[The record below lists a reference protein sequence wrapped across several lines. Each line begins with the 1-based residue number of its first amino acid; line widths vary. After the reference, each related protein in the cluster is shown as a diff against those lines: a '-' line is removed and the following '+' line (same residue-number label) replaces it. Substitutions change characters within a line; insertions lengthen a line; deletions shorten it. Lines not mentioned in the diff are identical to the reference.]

1 MLNCLLPTL
10 SDIFN
15 NQATEENGGAAQE
28 QTGNKPHES
37 ERQYAELKANREW
50 RGATA
55 ALEQLLLPLVDP
67 FSTNE
72 VRYEGLI
79 LSGPAPVLSHSTLAS
94 RLLTGIFTPEAFEGI
109 APVPF
114 RLTAVADSPEVVTPL
129 TQLPL
134 FPNDPI
140 AAEQFCLAFT
150 PHFGLVM
157 VLGQAQGVPT
167 FQFSFEPTVIKQAW
181 ALLRSR
187 LIITNHH
194 QRQQLDALI
203 DHFGPPVPDYRLVME
218 FSRQLLNHLPDVP
231 VAEAKPRSSESQDEQ
246 TAKVVSSPQR
256 SGWQTKSNRADLE
269 LLQALT
275 HEVRTP
281 LTTIRTLTRSLLKRT
296 KLAPNVV
303 KRLEMIDQECTEQ
316 INRMELIFRAA
327 ELETRPFE
335 QQMQLTPIS
344 LENVFQQSI
353 PCWKKQAQRRGV
365 DLDVVLP
372 QKLPTVV
379 GDPGMLKQVLTGL
392 MEKFTRSLPHGG
404 QIRVQVTTAGN
415 QLKLQFLPQ
424 CVPANPLKSLGH
436 LLMFQPETGSLSL
449 NLDVTKNL
457 FHSMGGKL
465 IVRQRPQQGEE
476 LTIFLPL
483 VTSSQV
489 DTQPDSVIQ

>member
-28 QTGNKPHES
+28 QTGNKLHRNES

-50 RGATA
+50 RGAIA
-55 ALEQLLLPLVDP
+55 ALEQLLMPLVEP
-67 FSTNE
+67 SSANE
-72 VRYEGLI
+72 RYEGLI
-79 LSGPAPVLSHSTLAS
+79 LSGPAPVLSHSTLAA

-109 APVPF
+109 ALPF
-114 RLTAVADSPEVVTPL
+114 RLPAATDSPEVVTPL

-150 PHFGLVM
+150 PQFGLVM

-167 FQFSFEPTVIKQAW
+167 FQFSFEPTVIRQAW

-203 DHFGPPVPDYRLVME
+203 EHFDPPIPDYRLVME
-218 FSRQLLNHLPDVP
+218 FSRQLLKHLPNVP
-231 VAEAKPRSSESQDEQ
+231 VAEAKPCSSNGQDEH
-246 TAKVVSSPQR
+246 TAKVVPSPQR
-256 SGWQTKSNRADLE
+256 SGWQTKSSGADLE

-281 LTTIRTLTRSLLKRT
+281 LTTIRTLTRSLLKRA

-327 ELETRPFE
+327 ELETRPLG
-335 QQMQLTPIS
+335 QQVRLTPIS
-344 LENVFQQSI
+344 LEDVFQQSI

-379 GDPGMLKQVLTGL
+379 GDPAMLKQVLTGL

-476 LTIFLPL
+476 LTIFLPIM
-483 VTSSQV
+483 TSSEV
-489 DTQPDSVIQ
+489 DVQQNPVVK

>member
-1 MLNCLLPTL
+1 MLDCFLPTL

-15 NQATEENGGAAQE
+15 YQATEENGGAQGSKA
-28 QTGNKPHES
+28 GNKLQDHDEW
-37 ERQYAELKANREW
+37 RYAELKATREW
-50 RGATA
+50 SGAIA
-55 ALEQLLLPLVDP
+55 ALEQLLSLVDT
-67 FSTNE
+67 SSATE
-72 VRYEGLI
+72 RYKGLI
-79 LSGPAPVLSHSTLAS
+79 LSGPAPVLSDATLAS
-94 RLLTGIFTPEAFEGI
+94 RFLTGIFTPEAFEGI
-109 APVPF
+109 SLPF
-114 RLTAVADSPEVVTPL
+114 RLPAAADSLETVTSL

-150 PHFGLVM
+150 PQFGVVM
-157 VLGQAQGVPT
+157 VLGQDCQGVQA
-167 FQFSFEPTVIKQAW
+167 FHFSFEPAVIKQAW
-181 ALLRSR
+181 RLLRSR
-187 LIITNHH
+187 LMIINHH
-194 QRQQLDALI
+194 QQQQLDALI
-203 DHFGPPVPDYRLVME
+203 EHFDPPIPDYRLVME
-218 FSRQLLNHLPDVP
+218 FSRQLLRHLPSVP
-231 VAEAKPRSSESQDEQ
+231 VAEAKPRPSSCQQ
-246 TAKVVSSPQR
+246 LAVVPSPQR
-256 SGWQTKSNRADLE
+256 SGWQTKSSGQSDLE

-275 HEVRTP
+275 HEIRTP
-281 LTTIRTLTRSLLKRT
+281 LTTIRTLTRSLLKRA
-296 KLAPNVV
+296 KLAPKVV

-316 INRMELIFRAA
+316 INRMELIFRAV
-327 ELETRPFE
+327 ELETRPIE
-335 QQMQLTPIS
+335 QQMRLTPIS

-353 PCWKKQAQRRGV
+353 PSWKNQAQRRGV

-379 GDPGMLKQVLTGL
+379 GDPAMLNQVLTGL

-457 FHSMGGKL
+457 FHAMGGKL
-465 IVRQRPQQGEE
+465 IVRQRPQQGEV

-483 VTSSQV
+483 MTSAV
-489 DTQPDSVIQ
+489 DTQTGVQ